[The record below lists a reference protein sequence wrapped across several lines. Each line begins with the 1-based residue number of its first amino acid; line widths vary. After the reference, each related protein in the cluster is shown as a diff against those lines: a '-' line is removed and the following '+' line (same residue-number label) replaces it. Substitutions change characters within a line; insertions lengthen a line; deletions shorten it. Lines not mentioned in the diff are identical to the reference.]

1 MQKLFL
7 TAFLVITVLFS
18 NTVNVSA
25 WHDEGHK
32 ITGYIAW
39 QRMTPQTRAAVIKI
53 LRAAPEDSQIA
64 AFYPVYGIESE
75 ELRSME
81 FFMVVP
87 TWADMVRERSFPV
100 RNQKYHHSNWHYFDT
115 FWKDAGGKVEILTGF
130 AEGGDALNQLA
141 TAEKTLRDAASS
153 DADKAVAIAWLM
165 HLTGDIHQPLHNSAR
180 VTDREPKG
188 DQGGNLFLLT
198 PEGGPRENQLN
209 LHTYWDGIP
218 ARSVPLEKEQ
228 CVRDYLTEMGDKMM
242 KKHPYAKYAGE
253 LQLGQYPEWH
263 KTGFALAT
271 TAVFTPELVRF
282 QMPSEKYRE
291 AAFTLAEKQIALA
304 GYRIG
309 ETLNSIF
316 GTPPPTVAADTQC
329 QVIRK
334 IMYPIFKLQT
344 PENIAKTKPT
354 IAVLNTCPSGPA
366 ARPTIEIERMGVKI
380 HRTFDVVKVFESEAE
395 ARDYA
400 AKNSI
405 TDISFAIQ

>member
-7 TAFLVITVLFS
+7 SSFFVVTVMFS
-18 NTVNVSA
+18 NTINVSA

-64 AFYPVYGIESE
+64 AFYPVYGIEGE
-75 ELRSME
+75 DLRSME

-87 TWADMVRERSFPV
+87 TWADMVRERAFPV
-100 RNQKYHHSNWHYFDT
+100 RNKKYHHSNWHYFDT
-115 FWKDAGGKVEILTGF
+115 FWKDAGGKVEILSGF
-130 AEGGDALNQLA
+130 EEGGDALDQLA
-141 TAEKTLRDAASS
+141 AAEKTLRDAMSS
-153 DADKAVAIAWLM
+153 DADKAIAIAWLM
-165 HLTGDIHQPLHNSAR
+165 HLTGDLHQPLHNSAR

-198 PEGGPRENQLN
+198 PEGTARDKQLN

-218 ARSVPLEKEQ
+218 ARSVPLKSGQ
-228 CVRDYLTEMGDKMM
+228 CVRDYLTEMGDEMM
-242 KKHPYAKYAGE
+242 KKHPFAKAGD

-263 KTGFALAT
+263 KSGFALAT
-271 TAVFTPELVRF
+271 TAVFTPDLVRF
-282 QMPSEKYRE
+282 QMPSEKYQK

-316 GTPPPTVAADTQC
+316 DTPPSPVAAVAQC

-354 IAVLNTCPSGPA
+354 IAVLNTCPTGPA
-366 ARPTIEIERMGVKI
+366 ARPTIMIEIAGVKT

-395 ARDYA
+395 AQDYA

-405 TDISFAIQ
+405 TDISFTVQ